1 MISGRSTGLGVRS
14 LDSHPV
20 WLTLCVIMDK
30 SLFLPYTQWVSWA
43 RDVKFFLAQRVYGSI
58 LPCTQLNFLGIWNLE
73 VRQPRLGHVPMPRSL
88 RGLEQDKWMIPTQ
101 GQEGDGLTL
110 CHEHEWPSFLNWN
123 PAPLKCIWSHSF
135 PSAHIPLNPMTCPLH
150 WKIHLPGPRSIKRGE
165 RVRERAHLSV
175 PLFPKCSWSSFG
187 QCHSGMWA
195 VTLLSV
201 PTAVDKN
208 RSCQA

>member
-135 PSAHIPLNPMTCPLH
+135 PSAHISLKSNDMSTALENPSARPQVYKKGRESERESSPFSTTFSKMFMKFFWAMPLRDVSCDFA
-150 WKIHLPGPRSIKRGE
+150 I
-165 RVRERAHLSV
+165 
-175 PLFPKCSWSSFG
+175 SS
-187 QCHSGMWA
+187 
-195 VTLLSV
+195 
-201 PTAVDKN
+201 N
-208 RSCQA
+208 SCG